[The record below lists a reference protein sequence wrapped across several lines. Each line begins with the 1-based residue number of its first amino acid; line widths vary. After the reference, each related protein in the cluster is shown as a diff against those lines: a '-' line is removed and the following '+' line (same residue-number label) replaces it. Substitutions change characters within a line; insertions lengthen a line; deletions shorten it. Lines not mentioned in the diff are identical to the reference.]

1 METTTTADTS
11 IGSRPHWRALR
22 WVVWGGA
29 SFLLLL
35 PLVAMQFT
43 EEVNW
48 GPFDFLVM
56 GIMLGLVCAA
66 FEVTLRVAHSNTYA
80 IAAGIAMATA
90 FLMSWINLAVGII
103 GDGSHPA
110 NLAFFGVLAIGLIA
124 VVFSRLQ
131 PLGMA
136 RAMQLMAVA
145 QVLVILVALIA
156 RSAQG
161 AILSLLVTAAWLVSA
176 ALFRKAA

>member
-1 METTTTADTS
+1 MTASTLIS
-11 IGSRPHWRALR
+11 SSPRWRAMR

-29 SFLLLL
+29 ASLLRL

-48 GPFDFLVM
+48 GLFDFVAM
-56 GIMLGLVCAA
+56 GILLGLVCAA
-66 FEVTLRVAHSNTYA
+66 FEVTLRVTHSNTYA
-80 IAAGIAMATA
+80 IAAGIAVATA
-90 FLMSWINLAVGII
+90 FLVAWINLAVGII
-103 GDGSHPA
+103 GSENHPA
-110 NLAFFGVLAIGLIA
+110 NLAFFGVLAIGIIA

-145 QVLVILVALIA
+145 QALVIVVALIA
-156 RSAQG
+156 RSVEG
-161 AILSLLVTAAWLVSA
+161 AILSLLITAAWLVSA
-176 ALFRKAA
+176 ALFRRAA